1 MLINVRCD
9 VKEEQ
14 AVEGKQGKGKK
25 KKRQGNGDGATS
37 ICFLTANNIQLGS
50 QDAIARQE
58 VQ

>member
-25 KKRQGNGDGATS
+25 KRQGNGDGATS
-37 ICFLTANNIQLGS
+37 IRFLTANNIQLAL

>member
-1 MLINVRCD
+1 MRCD

-37 ICFLTANNIQLGS
+37 IRFFTANNIQLGS